1 MHKQIRLKPPLFEIG
16 LKGYLY
22 GKSALALAKAADR
35 MSRDLGITIIF
46 DPQHIDIPAI
56 AQETEHL
63 LVFAQHMDPVEIGR
77 GAGAVLPEA
86 LKEAG
91 ADGTL
96 LNHVERRVNLSDLAR
111 TIRRADAIGLL
122 TLACADSPE
131 EAAALAQLSPD
142 MILAE
147 PPDLIGTNRSL
158 ARENRGF
165 ITRSLELVK
174 AVNPEII
181 VFNSAGIRTA
191 ADVADVIR
199 AGAEATGTTSGIVRA
214 DNPIRQ
220 MEEMLIA
227 LKQTWQEMH
236 P

>member
-1 MHKQIRLKPPLFEIG
+1 MHNGIPLKPPLFEIG
-16 LKGYLY
+16 LKGYLH
-22 GKSALALAKAADR
+22 GKKALELAKAADR
-35 MSRDLGITIIF
+35 MSKDLGITIIF
-46 DPQHIDIPAI
+46 DPQHVDIPAI
-56 AQETEHL
+56 AQETRHI

-91 ADGTL
+91 AVGTL
-96 LNHVERRVNLSDLAR
+96 LNHVERHLTLSDLAR
-111 TIRRADAIGLL
+111 TIRRADAVGLL
-122 TLACADSPE
+122 TLVCADSPE
-131 EAAALAQLSPD
+131 EAAAVAQLGPN

-147 PPDLIGTNRSL
+147 PPDLIGTTRSL

-174 AVNPEII
+174 GINPNII
-181 VFNSAGIRTA
+181 VFHSAGIRTA
-191 ADVADVIR
+191 ADVVDIIR

-227 LKQTWQEMH
+227 LRQTWQEMH